1 MKVTAPLWEM
11 LRNNIS
17 WRNRGGEGEKT
28 GKDRFPAEH
37 LNLWGGCVT
46 ILHIEIQAVSAFLE
60 GLWQQRSKITA
71 TKAFRP

>member
-1 MKVTAPLWEM
+1 MENVAQQHFL
-11 LRNNIS
+11 
-17 WRNRGGEGEKT
+17 EKPEQRK
-28 GKDRFPAEH
+28 GKDPFPAKH

-71 TKAFRP
+71 TRAFRP